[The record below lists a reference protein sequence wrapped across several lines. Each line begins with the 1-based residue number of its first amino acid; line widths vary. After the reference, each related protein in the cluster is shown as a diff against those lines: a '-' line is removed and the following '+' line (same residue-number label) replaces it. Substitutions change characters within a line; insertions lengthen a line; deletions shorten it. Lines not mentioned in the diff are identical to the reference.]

1 MISPLIFNLLIIL
14 ANANLPADL
23 IINIE
28 WLFMETLS
36 ILFVLVL
43 LLSLVIQLWLSNRQT
58 KAVSQNRGSV
68 PVAFAEQITLQ
79 QHQKAA
85 DYTKAKLRVGKIELV
100 YGAILLLIWTLG
112 GGLNWIDTFIRTY
125 AYGDIISGLAV
136 FFGVMFISAIIDLP
150 FTLYRTFKIEQ
161 RFGFNR
167 MTAAQ
172 FIKDMIMQTIL
183 TLVLAIPLVGGI
195 LWLMEGVIE
204 GASPFWWIYVWAVLL
219 GFGLL
224 ISWIFPTF
232 IAPLFNKFTALEDKA
247 LRERIT
253 TLMNRCGFTSN
264 GIFVMDGSKR
274 SSHGNAYFTGLG
286 KNKRIVFFDT
296 LLETLDDNE
305 VEAVLAHELGHFKH
319 HHVRKGLILNAVI
332 TLVGLAILAWL
343 IKQDAFYQTLGVDHA
358 STYMALILFSMVMP
372 LFSIYLQPVM
382 SFLSRKHEFEADDF
396 AAEQSQPQTLIT
408 ALVKLY
414 RDNANTLT
422 PDPLYSAFHDSH
434 PPAPV
439 RVAHLSAKIS

>member
-1 MISPLIFNLLIIL
+1 
-14 ANANLPADL
+14 
-23 IINIE
+23 
-28 WLFMETLS
+28 METFS
-36 ILFVLVL
+36 ILFILAL
-43 LLSLVIQLWLSNRQT
+43 LLSLIVQLWLSNRQSNAILT
-58 KAVSQNRGSV
+58 HRASV
-68 PVAFAEQITLQ
+68 PEAFAQQITIE

-85 DYTKAKLRVGKIELV
+85 DYTMAKLNINKIELI
-100 YGAILLLIWTLG
+100 YGAILILAWTLG
-112 GGLNWIDTFIRTY
+112 GGLELVDTFIR
-125 AYGDIISGLAV
+125 AYGYGEIITGLV
-136 FFGVMFISAIIDLP
+136 VIFSIMLVSAIIDLP

-172 FIKDMIMQTIL
+172 FIKDMLMQTLL
-183 TLVLAIPLVGGI
+183 TLVLAVPLIAGV
-195 LWLMEGVIE
+195 LWLMQD
-204 GASPFWWIYVWAVLL
+204 ASPIWWIYVWAVLL
-219 GFGLL
+219 SFGLL

-232 IAPLFNKFTALEDKA
+232 IAPLFNKFMPLENEE

-253 TLMNRCGFTSN
+253 TLMDRCGFSSN

-296 LLETLDDNE
+296 LLETLDPDE

-319 HHVRKGLILNAVI
+319 HHVRKGLILNAVM
-332 TLVGLAILAWL
+332 TLGGLAILAWL
-343 IKQDAFYQTLGVDHA
+343 IKQDAFYNALGVSHA

-372 LFSIYLQPVM
+372 LLSIYLQPLM
-382 SFLSRKHEFEADDF
+382 SSLSRKHEFEADDF
-396 AAEQSQPQTLIT
+396 AAEQSQPQTLIK

-422 PDPLYSAFHDSH
+422 PDHLYSAFHDSH

-439 RVAHLSAKIS
+439 RVAHLSAKID

>member
-1 MISPLIFNLLIIL
+1 
-14 ANANLPADL
+14 
-23 IINIE
+23 
-28 WLFMETLS
+28 METYS
-36 ILFVLVL
+36 ILFVLAL
-43 LLSLVIQLWLSNRQT
+43 LLSLIIQLRLSHRQTSAVASNRA
-58 KAVSQNRGSV
+58 AV
-68 PVAFAEQITLQ
+68 PAAFAEQITLE

-85 DYTKAKLRVGKIELV
+85 YYTSAKLLINKIELV
-100 YGAILLLIWTLG
+100 YGAILLLGWTLG
-112 GGLNWIDTFIRTY
+112 GGLELIDTFIRTY
-125 AYGDIISGLAV
+125 AYSEIITGLAV
-136 FFGVMFISAIIDLP
+136 IFGIMFISAIIDLP

-167 MTAAQ
+167 MTAVQ
-172 FIKDMIMQTIL
+172 FIKDMLTQTAL
-183 TLVLAIPLVGGI
+183 TLVLAVPLIAGI
-195 LWLMEGVIE
+195 LWLMRDVLDQ
-204 GASPFWWIYVWAVLL
+204 ATSSLWWVYVWAILL
-219 GFGLL
+219 SFGLL
-224 ISWIFPTF
+224 ISWIYPTF
-232 IAPLFNKFTALEDKA
+232 IAPLFNKFMPLENEE

-253 TLMNRCGFTSN
+253 TLMTRCGFASN

-296 LLETLDDNE
+296 LLETLDPNE
-305 VEAVLAHELGHFKH
+305 VEAVLAQVLGHFKQ

-332 TLVGLAILAWL
+332 TLVWLAVLAWL
-343 IKQDAFYQTLGVDHA
+343 IKQDAFYTVLGVSHA

-372 LFSIYLQPVM
+372 LFSIYLTPVM
-382 SFLSRKHEFEADDF
+382 SYLSRKHEFEADDF
-396 AAEQSQPQTLIT
+396 AAEQSKPQTLIK

-422 PDPLYSAFHDSH
+422 PDRLYSAFHDSH

>member
-1 MISPLIFNLLIIL
+1 
-14 ANANLPADL
+14 
-23 IINIE
+23 
-28 WLFMETLS
+28 
-36 ILFVLVL
+36 
-43 LLSLVIQLWLSNRQT
+43 
-58 KAVSQNRGSV
+58 
-68 PVAFAEQITLQ
+68 FAAQITLE

-85 DYTKAKLRVGKIELV
+85 DYTTAKLSINKTELI
-100 YGAILLLIWTLG
+100 YGSALLLVWTLG
-112 GGLNWIDTFIRTY
+112 GGLDWVDSFVRNY
-125 AYGDIISGLAV
+125 EQSEIITGLIV
-136 FFGVMFISAIIDLP
+136 IFGVMFISAIIDLP

-167 MTAAQ
+167 MTAVQ
-172 FIKDMIMQTIL
+172 FMKDMITQTIL
-183 TLVLAIPLVGGI
+183 TLVLAVPLIAGI
-195 LWLMEGVIE
+195 LWLMQD
-204 GASPFWWIYVWAVLL
+204 ASPLWWIYVWAVLL
-219 GFGLL
+219 SFGLL
-224 ISWIFPTF
+224 ISWIFPTY
-232 IAPLFNKFTALEDKA
+232 IAPLFNKFTPLENEE

-253 TLMNRCGFTSN
+253 TLMNRCGFSSN

-296 LLETLDDNE
+296 LLETLEPNE

-319 HHVRKGLILNAVI
+319 HHVRKGLILNAII

-343 IKQDAFYQTLGVDHA
+343 IKQDAFYLALGVSNA

-372 LFSIYLQPVM
+372 LLSIYLQPVM
-382 SFLSRKHEFEADDF
+382 SYLSRKHEFEADDF
-396 AAEQSQPQTLIT
+396 AAEQSQPQILIK

-422 PDPLYSAFHDSH
+422 PDNLYSAFHDSH

>member
-1 MISPLIFNLLIIL
+1 MVI
-14 ANANLPADL
+14 
-23 IINIE
+23 
-28 WLFMETLS
+28 METFS
-36 ILFVLVL
+36 ILFIVALI
-43 LLSLVIQLWLSNRQT
+43 LSLFVQLWLSNRQT
-58 KAVSQNRGSV
+58 KAVSSNRPSV
-68 PVAFAEQITLQ
+68 PDAFSEQITLE

-85 DYTKAKLRVGKIELV
+85 DYTIAKLSVNKIELG
-100 YGAILLLIWTLG
+100 YGALLLLAWTLC
-112 GGLNWIDTFIRTY
+112 GGLEFIDTAVRTY
-125 AYGDIISGLAV
+125 EYSDIVRGLIV
-136 FFGVMFISAIIDLP
+136 IFSIMFISAVIDLP

-167 MTAAQ
+167 MTASQ
-172 FIKDMIMQTIL
+172 FIKDMITQTIL
-183 TLVLAIPLVGGI
+183 TLVLAVPLVAAI
-195 LWLMEGVIE
+195 LWLMQ
-204 GASPFWWIYVWAVLL
+204 GASPLWWVYVWAMLL
-219 GFGLL
+219 SFGLL
-224 ISWIFPTF
+224 ISWIYPTF
-232 IAPLFNKFTALEDKA
+232 IAPLFNKFLPLENEELK
-247 LRERIT
+247 ERIT
-253 TLMNRCGFTSN
+253 TLMNRCGFASN
-264 GIFVMDGSKR
+264 GIYVMDGSKR

-296 LLETLDDNE
+296 LLETLEPNE

-319 HHVRKGLILNAVI
+319 HHVRKGLILNAII

-343 IKQDAFYQTLGVDHA
+343 IKQDAFYTALGVSHA

-372 LFSIYLQPVM
+372 LLSVYLQPVM
-382 SFLSRKHEFEADDF
+382 SHLSRKHEFEADDF
-396 AAEQSQPQTLIT
+396 AAKQSQPQVLIK

>member
-1 MISPLIFNLLIIL
+1 
-14 ANANLPADL
+14 
-23 IINIE
+23 
-28 WLFMETLS
+28 MEMLS
-36 ILFVLVL
+36 ILFVLAL

-58 KAVSQNRGSV
+58 NAILQNKSTV
-68 PVAFAEQITLQ
+68 PGDFSEQITLE

-85 DYTKAKLRVGKIELV
+85 DYSTAKLNVNKIELI
-100 YGAILLLIWTLG
+100 YGAALLLIWTLG
-112 GGLNWIDTFIRTY
+112 GGLNWVDTALRAY
-125 AYGDIISGLAV
+125 AYGDIITGLAV
-136 FFGVMFISAIIDLP
+136 IFSIMLISAILDLP

-167 MTAAQ
+167 MTVAQ
-172 FIKDMIMQTIL
+172 FIKDIITQTIL
-183 TLVLAIPLVGGI
+183 TVILAVPLIGGI
-195 LWLMEGVIE
+195 LWLMDGVIDQE
-204 GASPFWWIYVWAVLL
+204 TSSLWWVYVWAVLL

-232 IAPLFNKFTALEDKA
+232 IAPLFNKFSPLENEN

-253 TLMNRCGFTSN
+253 KLMKRCGFASN

-343 IKQDAFYQTLGVDHA
+343 IKQDAFYQTLEVDQP
-358 STYMALILFSMVMP
+358 STYMALVLFSMVMP

-396 AAEQSQPQTLIT
+396 AAEQSQPQTLIK

>member
-1 MISPLIFNLLIIL
+1 
-14 ANANLPADL
+14 
-23 IINIE
+23 
-28 WLFMETLS
+28 METLS
-36 ILFVLVL
+36 ILFILAL
-43 LLSLVIQLWLSNRQT
+43 LLSLIIQLWLSNRQT
-58 KAVSQNRGSV
+58 NAVASNRAAV
-68 PVAFAEQITLQ
+68 PEDFSEQISLE

-85 DYTKAKLRVGKIELV
+85 DYTTAKLRVNKIELV
-100 YGAILLLIWTLG
+100 YGAILLLAWTLG
-112 GGLNWIDTFIRTY
+112 GGLELMDTFIRAF
-125 AYGDIISGLAV
+125 AYSEIITGLAV
-136 FFGVMFISAIIDLP
+136 IFGIMLISAIIDLP

-172 FIKDMIMQTIL
+172 FIKDMLMQTAL
-183 TLVLAIPLVGGI
+183 TLVLAVPLVGGI
-195 LWLMEGVIE
+195 LWLMQD
-204 GASPFWWIYVWAVLL
+204 ASPLWWVYVWAVLL
-219 GFGLL
+219 SFGLL

-232 IAPLFNKFTALEDKA
+232 IAPLFNKFMPLENEE

-253 TLMNRCGFTSN
+253 TLMKRCGFASN

-296 LLETLDDNE
+296 LLETLDANE

-332 TLVGLAILAWL
+332 TLVGLGILAWL
-343 IKQDAFYQTLGVDHA
+343 IEQEAFYTALGVSHA

-372 LFSIYLQPVM
+372 LFSIYLTPVM
-382 SFLSRKHEFEADDF
+382 SYLSRKHEFEADDF
-396 AAEQSQPQTLIT
+396 AAEQSKPQTLIK

-422 PDPLYSAFHDSH
+422 PDSLYSAFHDSH

-439 RVAHLSAKIS
+439 RIAHLSAKIS

>member
-1 MISPLIFNLLIIL
+1 
-14 ANANLPADL
+14 
-23 IINIE
+23 
-28 WLFMETLS
+28 METFS
-36 ILFVLVL
+36 ILFILAL
-43 LLSLVIQLWLSNRQT
+43 LLSLGIQLWLSNRQSN
-58 KAVSQNRGSV
+58 AVSAHRETV
-68 PVAFAEQITLQ
+68 PNDFSEQISLE

-85 DYTKAKLRVGKIELV
+85 DYTSTKLRVSKIELI
-100 YGAILLLIWTLG
+100 YGALLLLGWTLG
-112 GGLNWIDTFIRTY
+112 GGLELIDTYVRSFEF
-125 AYGDIISGLAV
+125 GDITTGLAV
-136 FFGVMFISAIIDLP
+136 IFGIMLISAIIDLP

-167 MTAAQ
+167 MTAVQ
-172 FIKDMIMQTIL
+172 FIKDMFMQTAL
-183 TLVLAIPLVGGI
+183 TLVLAVPLIAAI
-195 LWLMEGVIE
+195 LWLMRDVLDQTTT
-204 GASPFWWIYVWAVLL
+204 SLWWVYVWAALL
-219 GFGLL
+219 SFGLL

-232 IAPLFNKFTALEDKA
+232 IAPLFNKFMPLENSE

-253 TLMNRCGFTSN
+253 ALMDRCGFASN

-296 LLETLDDNE
+296 LLETLDANE

-319 HHVRKGLILNAVI
+319 HHVRKGLILNAVV
-332 TLVGLAILAWL
+332 TLAGLAILAWL
-343 IKQDAFYQTLGVDHA
+343 IQQEIFYTALGVSHA

-372 LFSIYLQPVM
+372 LFSIYLTPIM
-382 SFLSRKHEFEADDF
+382 SYLSRKHEFEADDF
-396 AAEQSQPQTLIT
+396 AAEQSKPETLIK

-422 PDPLYSAFHDSH
+422 PDSLYSAFHDSH

>member
-1 MISPLIFNLLIIL
+1 
-14 ANANLPADL
+14 
-23 IINIE
+23 
-28 WLFMETLS
+28 METFS
-36 ILFVLVL
+36 ILFILAL
-43 LLSLVIQLWLSNRQT
+43 LLSLIIQLWLSNRQT
-58 KAVSQNRGSV
+58 NAVALNRAAV
-68 PVAFAEQITLQ
+68 PAAFAEQITLE

-85 DYTKAKLRVGKIELV
+85 DYTTAKLLINKIELV
-100 YGAILLLIWTLG
+100 FGAILIVGWTLG
-112 GGLNWIDTFIRTY
+112 GGLELIDTFLRAY
-125 AYGDIISGLAV
+125 AYSEIITGLAV
-136 FFGVMFISAIIDLP
+136 IFSIMFISAIIDLP

-172 FIKDMIMQTIL
+172 FIKDMLMQTAL
-183 TLVLAIPLVGGI
+183 TLVLAVPLVAGI
-195 LWLMEGVIE
+195 LWLMQD
-204 GASPFWWIYVWAVLL
+204 ASPLWWVYVWAVLL
-219 GFGLL
+219 SFGLL

-232 IAPLFNKFTALEDKA
+232 IAPLFNKFMPLENEE

-253 TLMNRCGFTSN
+253 ALMNRCGFASN

-296 LLETLDDNE
+296 LLETLDANE

-343 IKQDAFYQTLGVDHA
+343 IKQEAFYTALGVSHA
-358 STYMALILFSMVMP
+358 STYMALVLFSMVMP
-372 LFSIYLQPVM
+372 LLSIYLQPVM
-382 SFLSRKHEFEADDF
+382 SYLSRKHEFEADDF
-396 AAEQSQPQTLIT
+396 AAKQSQPQTLIK

-439 RVAHLSAKIS
+439 RIAHLSAKIS

>member
-1 MISPLIFNLLIIL
+1 MVI
-14 ANANLPADL
+14 
-23 IINIE
+23 
-28 WLFMETLS
+28 METFS
-36 ILFVLVL
+36 ILFILAL
-43 LLSLVIQLWLSNRQT
+43 LLSLIIQLWLSNRQT
-58 KAVSQNRGSV
+58 NAVALNRAAV
-68 PVAFAEQITLQ
+68 PAAFAEQITLE

-85 DYTKAKLRVGKIELV
+85 DYTTAKLLINKIELV
-100 YGAILLLIWTLG
+100 FGAILIVGWTLG
-112 GGLNWIDTFIRTY
+112 GGLELIDTFLRAY
-125 AYGDIISGLAV
+125 AYSEIITGLAV
-136 FFGVMFISAIIDLP
+136 IFSIMFISAIIDLP

-172 FIKDMIMQTIL
+172 FIKDMLMQTAL
-183 TLVLAIPLVGGI
+183 TLILAVPLVAGI
-195 LWLMEGVIE
+195 LWLMQD
-204 GASPFWWIYVWAVLL
+204 ASPLWWIYVWAVLL
-219 GFGLL
+219 SFGLL

-232 IAPLFNKFTALEDKA
+232 IAPLFNKFMPLENEE

-253 TLMNRCGFTSN
+253 ALMNRCGFASN

-296 LLETLDDNE
+296 LLETLDANE

-343 IKQDAFYQTLGVDHA
+343 IKQEAFYTALGVSHA
-358 STYMALILFSMVMP
+358 STYMALVLFSMVMP
-372 LFSIYLQPVM
+372 LLSIYLQPVM
-382 SFLSRKHEFEADDF
+382 SYLSRKHEFEADDF
-396 AAEQSQPQTLIT
+396 AAKQSQPQTLIK

-439 RVAHLSAKIS
+439 RIAHLSAKIS

>member
-1 MISPLIFNLLIIL
+1 
-14 ANANLPADL
+14 
-23 IINIE
+23 
-28 WLFMETLS
+28 METLS
-36 ILFVLVL
+36 ILFILAL
-43 LLSLVIQLWLSNRQT
+43 LLSLILQLWLSSRQT
-58 KAVSQNRGSV
+58 SAIALNRSAV
-68 PVAFAEQITLQ
+68 PDAFSEQISLE

-85 DYTKAKLRVGKIELV
+85 DYTCSKLSIGKVELI
-100 YGAILLLIWTLG
+100 YGAILLLGWTLG
-112 GGLNWIDTFIRTY
+112 GGLELMDNFVRSY
-125 AYGDIISGLAV
+125 AYGEIITGLLV
-136 FFGVMFISAIIDLP
+136 IFGIMLISAIIDLP

-172 FIKDMIMQTIL
+172 FIKDMLMQTIL
-183 TLVLAIPLVGGI
+183 TLVLAVPLIAGI
-195 LWLMEGVIE
+195 LWLMEG
-204 GASPFWWIYVWAVLL
+204 ASPLWWVYVWAALL
-219 GFGLL
+219 SFGLL

-232 IAPLFNKFTALEDKA
+232 IAPLFNKFMPLENEE

-253 TLMNRCGFTSN
+253 ALMDRCGFASN

-296 LLETLDDNE
+296 LLETLDPNE

-319 HHVRKGLILNAVI
+319 HHVRKGLILNAVM
-332 TLVGLAILAWL
+332 TLAGLAILAWL
-343 IKQDAFYQTLGVDHA
+343 IKQEAFYTVLGVSHA

-372 LFSIYLQPVM
+372 LLSIYLTPIM
-382 SFLSRKHEFEADDF
+382 SYLSRKHEFEADDF
-396 AAEQSQPQTLIT
+396 AAEQSKPETLIK

-422 PDPLYSAFHDSH
+422 PDSLYSAFHDSH

>member
-1 MISPLIFNLLIIL
+1 
-14 ANANLPADL
+14 
-23 IINIE
+23 
-28 WLFMETLS
+28 METLS
-36 ILFVLVL
+36 ILFVLAL
-43 LLSLVIQLWLSNRQT
+43 LLSLILQLWLSNRQT
-58 KAVSQNRGSV
+58 NEVAKNRAAV
-68 PVAFAEQITLQ
+68 PDAFSKQITLE

-85 DYTKAKLRVGKIELV
+85 DYTKAKLAVNKIELF
-100 YGAILLLIWTLG
+100 YGSILLLVWTLG
-112 GGLNWIDTFIRTY
+112 GGLDWMDTFVRSLGYSEITT
-125 AYGDIISGLAV
+125 GLFV
-136 FFGVMFISAIIDLP
+136 IFGILLISAIIDLP

-167 MTAAQ
+167 MTAVQ
-172 FIKDMIMQTIL
+172 FVKDMLMQTML
-183 TLVLAIPLVGGI
+183 TLVLAVPLVAGI
-195 LWLMEGVIE
+195 LWLMQD
-204 GASPFWWIYVWAVLL
+204 ASPLWWVYVWATLL
-219 GFGLL
+219 SFGLL
-224 ISWIFPTF
+224 VSWIFPTF
-232 IAPLFNKFTALEDKA
+232 IAPLFNKFLPLEDA
-247 LRERIT
+247 VLRERIT
-253 TLMNRCGFTSN
+253 ALMDRCGFASN

-296 LLETLDDNE
+296 LLETLEPNE

-319 HHVRKGLILNAVI
+319 HHVRKGLILNAII

-343 IKQDAFYQTLGVDHA
+343 IKQDAFYHALGVSHA

-372 LFSIYLQPVM
+372 LFSIYLQPIM

-396 AAEQSQPQTLIT
+396 ASEQSKPEILIA

-439 RVAHLSAKIS
+439 RVAHLSAKIG

>member
-1 MISPLIFNLLIIL
+1 MVI
-14 ANANLPADL
+14 
-23 IINIE
+23 
-28 WLFMETLS
+28 METFS
-36 ILFVLVL
+36 ILFILAL
-43 LLSLVIQLWLSNRQT
+43 LLSLIIQLWLSNRQT
-58 KAVSQNRGSV
+58 KAVLSNRASV
-68 PVAFAEQITLQ
+68 PNDFSEQITLE

-85 DYTKAKLRVGKIELV
+85 DYTAAKLAINKIELV
-100 YGAILLLIWTLG
+100 YGAILLLAWTLG
-112 GGLNWIDTFIRTY
+112 GGLNWIDTFLRAY
-125 AYGDIISGLAV
+125 AYSEIITGLAV
-136 FFGVMFISAIIDLP
+136 IFGIMFISAIIDLP

-167 MTAAQ
+167 MTAKQ
-172 FIKDMIMQTIL
+172 FIKDMLLQTVL
-183 TLVLAIPLVGGI
+183 TLILAVPLIAGI
-195 LWLMEGVIE
+195 LWLMQD
-204 GASPFWWIYVWAVLL
+204 ASPLWWVYVWAVLL
-219 GFGLL
+219 SFGLL

-232 IAPLFNKFTALEDKA
+232 IAPLFNKFMPLENEE
-247 LRERIT
+247 LRQRIT
-253 TLMNRCGFTSN
+253 TLMKRCGFASN

-296 LLETLDDNE
+296 LLETLDANE

-319 HHVRKGLILNAVI
+319 HHVRKGLILNAII

-343 IKQDAFYQTLGVDHA
+343 IKQDAFYQALGVSQA
-358 STYMALILFSMVMP
+358 STYMALVLFSMVMP
-372 LFSIYLQPVM
+372 LFSIYLQPIM
-382 SFLSRKHEFEADDF
+382 SYLSRKHEFEADDF
-396 AAEQSQPQTLIT
+396 AAEQSKPQTLIK

-439 RVAHLSAKIS
+439 RVAHLSAKIN

>member
-1 MISPLIFNLLIIL
+1 
-14 ANANLPADL
+14 
-23 IINIE
+23 
-28 WLFMETLS
+28 
-36 ILFVLVL
+36 L
-43 LLSLVIQLWLSNRQT
+43 LLSLIIQLWLSNRQT
-58 KAVSQNRGSV
+58 KSVLSNRALV
-68 PVAFAEQITLQ
+68 PDDFSEQITLE

-85 DYTKAKLRVGKIELV
+85 DYTAAKLAINKIELL
-100 YGAILLLIWTLG
+100 YGAILLLAWTLG
-112 GGLNWIDTFIRTY
+112 GGLNWIDTFLRAY
-125 AYGDIISGLAV
+125 AYSEIITGLAV
-136 FFGVMFISAIIDLP
+136 IFGIMFISAIIDLP

-167 MTAAQ
+167 MTAKQ
-172 FIKDMIMQTIL
+172 FIKDMLLQTAL
-183 TLVLAIPLVGGI
+183 TLILAVPLVAGI
-195 LWLMEGVIE
+195 LWLMQD
-204 GASPFWWIYVWAVLL
+204 ASPLWWVYVWAVLL
-219 GFGLL
+219 SFGLL

-232 IAPLFNKFTALEDKA
+232 IAPLFNKFMPLENEE
-247 LRERIT
+247 LRQRIT
-253 TLMNRCGFTSN
+253 TLMKRCGFASN

-296 LLETLDDNE
+296 LLETLDANE

-319 HHVRKGLILNAVI
+319 HHVRKGLILNAII

-343 IKQDAFYQTLGVDHA
+343 IKQDAFYQALGVNQA

-372 LFSIYLQPVM
+372 LFSIYLQPIM
-382 SFLSRKHEFEADDF
+382 SYLSRKHEFEADDF
-396 AAEQSQPQTLIT
+396 AAEQSKPQTLIK

-439 RVAHLSAKIS
+439 RIAHLSAKIN

>member
-1 MISPLIFNLLIIL
+1 MVI
-14 ANANLPADL
+14 
-23 IINIE
+23 
-28 WLFMETLS
+28 METFS
-36 ILFVLVL
+36 ILFILAL
-43 LLSLVIQLWLSNRQT
+43 LLSLIIQLWLSNRQT
-58 KAVSQNRGSV
+58 KSVLSNRALV
-68 PVAFAEQITLQ
+68 PDDFSEQITLE

-85 DYTKAKLRVGKIELV
+85 DYTAAKLAINKIELL
-100 YGAILLLIWTLG
+100 YGAILLLAWTLG
-112 GGLNWIDTFIRTY
+112 GGLNWIDTFLRAY
-125 AYGDIISGLAV
+125 AYSEIITGLAV
-136 FFGVMFISAIIDLP
+136 IFGIMFISAIIDLP

-167 MTAAQ
+167 MTAKQ
-172 FIKDMIMQTIL
+172 FIKDMLLQTAL
-183 TLVLAIPLVGGI
+183 TLILAVPLVAGI
-195 LWLMEGVIE
+195 LWLMQD
-204 GASPFWWIYVWAVLL
+204 ASPLWWVYVWAVLL
-219 GFGLL
+219 SFGLL

-232 IAPLFNKFTALEDKA
+232 IAPLFNKFMPLENEE
-247 LRERIT
+247 LRQRIT
-253 TLMNRCGFTSN
+253 TLMKRCGFASN

-296 LLETLDDNE
+296 LLETLDANE

-319 HHVRKGLILNAVI
+319 HHVRKGLILNAII

-343 IKQDAFYQTLGVDHA
+343 IKQDAFYQALGVNQA

-372 LFSIYLQPVM
+372 LFSIYLQPIM
-382 SFLSRKHEFEADDF
+382 SYLSRKHEFEADDF
-396 AAEQSQPQTLIT
+396 AAEQSKPQTLIK

-439 RVAHLSAKIS
+439 RIAHLSAKIN

>member
-1 MISPLIFNLLIIL
+1 
-14 ANANLPADL
+14 
-23 IINIE
+23 
-28 WLFMETLS
+28 METFS
-36 ILFVLVL
+36 ILFIFAL

-58 KAVSQNRGSV
+58 NAVSQNRSAV
-68 PVAFAEQITLQ
+68 PEAFAGQISIEQ
-79 QHQKAA
+79 HHKAA
-85 DYTKAKLRVGKIELV
+85 DYTMAKLAINKIELI
-100 YGAILLLIWTLG
+100 YGAILLLAWTLG
-112 GGLNWIDTFIRTY
+112 GGLDWVDSFVRTFSY
-125 AYGDIISGLAV
+125 NEIITGLV
-136 FFGVMFISAIIDLP
+136 VIFGVMLITAIIDLP

-167 MTAAQ
+167 MTALQ
-172 FIKDMIMQTIL
+172 FIKDMLLQTIL
-183 TLVLAIPLVGGI
+183 TLVLAVPLVAGI
-195 LWLMEGVIE
+195 LWLMQD
-204 GASPFWWIYVWAVLL
+204 ASPLWWVYVWAVLL
-219 GFGLL
+219 AFGLL

-232 IAPLFNKFTALEDKA
+232 IAPLFNKFMPLENEE

-253 TLMNRCGFTSN
+253 TLMDRCGFASN

-296 LLETLDDNE
+296 LLETLDANE

-319 HHVRKGLILNAVI
+319 HHVRKGLIVSAI
-332 TLVGLAILAWL
+332 TTLIGLAVLAWL
-343 IKQDAFYQTLGVDHA
+343 IKQDAFYQALGVSNA
-358 STYMALILFSMVMP
+358 STYMALILFTMVMP
-372 LFSIYLQPVM
+372 LLSIYLQPAM
-382 SFLSRKHEFEADDF
+382 SYLSRKHEFEADDF
-396 AAEQSQPQTLIT
+396 AAEQSQPQTLIQ